1 MRRPRGPR
9 GAAGIGCIVWLFV
22 LIFIGYCLYKIVP
35 VKVASSQLY
44 DFMEEEAG
52 FGSIKNLTQ
61 LEKEILAKARDL
73 NIPLNKEDLTIRRS
87 REAVTIEAHYQL
99 TIDFFGGLY
108 KYVWK
113 FNPVVTRPTFAV

>member
-9 GAAGIGCIVWLFV
+9 GAAGIGCIVWLFI
-22 LIFIGYCLYKIVP
+22 LIFVGYCLYKIVP
-35 VKVASSQLY
+35 VKVASSQFY

-113 FNPVVTRPTFAV
+113 FDPVVTRPTFAV